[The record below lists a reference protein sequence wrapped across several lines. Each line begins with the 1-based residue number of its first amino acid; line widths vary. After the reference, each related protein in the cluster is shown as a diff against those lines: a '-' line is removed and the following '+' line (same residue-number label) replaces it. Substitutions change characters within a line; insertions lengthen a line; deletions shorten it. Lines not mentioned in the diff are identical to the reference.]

1 MGNEVE
7 SEHQEPRNNIIDR
20 LMLKFARQLLKPA
33 VKVVVFVSFAALTC
47 FCAYSVSKLE
57 QKFDFT
63 DVLPSDSYVSDW
75 LDASN
80 DYSTRESP
88 LFAGVYFRFVD
99 QSDPGIQDQMESFV
113 NELTTIKAITSAPS
127 NFWLRDFRQFVG
139 NDTDATFYEQ
149 LDEFLDNEVYKTL
162 YEDDIVRDKN
172 GKITVSRCF
181 INLDNVALED
191 QRSVAAAQPANKD
204 RDDNWA
210 FFTFVEDY
218 NIWQFYANAVDEIIL
233 TALIGVVAVSMVALV
248 LVPHWTAALFVL
260 PLLCILYIDLLGFM
274 QWFDINVDVVVYVSL
289 VMSIGLLVDFVMH
302 TLLRYYESPGNREE
316 KVLDML
322 STMCASILTGA
333 VSTFLGTAAL
343 AFSSSKLFFTIFVAF
358 VGMVILGSAH
368 GLILLPV
375 LLSMF
380 GPEDQSRQEG
390 EKDGTLDV
398 DEEPPAKVVDE
409 SVSDSDEDSYI

>member
-1 MGNEVE
+1 
-7 SEHQEPRNNIIDR
+7 
-20 LMLKFARQLLKPA
+20 
-33 VKVVVFVSFAALTC
+33 
-47 FCAYSVSKLE
+47 
-57 QKFDFT
+57 
-63 DVLPSDSYVSDW
+63 
-75 LDASN
+75 
-80 DYSTRESP
+80 
-88 LFAGVYFRFVD
+88 
-99 QSDPGIQDQMESFV
+99 
-113 NELTTIKAITSAPS
+113 
-127 NFWLRDFRQFVG
+127 VG

-181 INLDNVALED
+181 INLDNVDMEDVKDQIKALED

-322 STMCASILTGA
+322 STMGASILTGA

-390 EKDGTLDV
+390 EGTLDV

-409 SVSDSDEDSYI
+409 PVSDSDEDSYI

>member
-1 MGNEVE
+1 MG
-7 SEHQEPRNNIIDR
+7 
-20 LMLKFARQLLKPA
+20 
-33 VKVVVFVSFAALTC
+33 
-47 FCAYSVSKLE
+47 
-57 QKFDFT
+57 
-63 DVLPSDSYVSDW
+63 
-75 LDASN
+75 
-80 DYSTRESP
+80 
-88 LFAGVYFRFVD
+88 
-99 QSDPGIQDQMESFV
+99 
-113 NELTTIKAITSAPS
+113 
-127 NFWLRDFRQFVG
+127 
-139 NDTDATFYEQ
+139 
-149 LDEFLDNEVYKTL
+149 YKTL

-181 INLDNVALED
+181 INLDNVDMGDVKDQIKTLKD
-191 QRSVAAAQPANKD
+191 QRSVAAAQPVNKD
-204 RDDNWA
+204 LDDNWA
-210 FFTFVEDY
+210 FFTFEENY

-274 QWFDINVDVVVYVSL
+274 QWFDINVVVDVSL

-322 STMCASILTGA
+322 STMGASILTGA

-390 EKDGTLDV
+390 EGTLDV

-409 SVSDSDEDSYI
+409 PASDSDEDSYI